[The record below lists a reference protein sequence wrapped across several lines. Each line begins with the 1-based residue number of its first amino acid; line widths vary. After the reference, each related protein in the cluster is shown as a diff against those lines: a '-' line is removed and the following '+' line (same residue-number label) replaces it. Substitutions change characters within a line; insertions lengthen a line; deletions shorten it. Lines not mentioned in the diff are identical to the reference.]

1 MRQAN
6 GKVKQPVGAPALYKS
21 PAQLANRI
29 EKYFKTGVA
38 KRKVIVGPPKKREV
52 VLIEVPTMSG
62 LVLFLGFCSRQ
73 SFYDYEKRKP
83 FAYIVKKARERI
95 CQVYEEQLHTG
106 IPTGGIFALKNLGG
120 WRDRDH
126 DDGSRS
132 VGPAPKFIF
141 NIGAGKTFEVDTA
154 TAMASAARIPSIS
167 LQTPPES
174 TNGDAK

>member
-1 MRQAN
+1 MSQAN
-6 GKVKQPVGAPALYKS
+6 RKGKQPVGAPALYKS
-21 PAQLANRI
+21 PAQLEHRI
-29 EKYFKTGVA
+29 EEYFKTGVA
-38 KRKVIVGPPKKREV
+38 KRKVIVGPPNHREV
-52 VLIEVPTMSG
+52 VLVEVPTMSG

-83 FAYIVKKARERI
+83 FAYTIKKARERI

-120 WRDRDH
+120 WRDRDY

-141 NIGAGKTFEVDTA
+141 NLGVGKTFEVDTA

>member
-38 KRKVIVGPPKKREV
+38 KRKVIVGPPKKREG

-83 FAYIVKKARERI
+83 FAYTIKKARERI

-120 WRDRDH
+120 WRDRDYE
-126 DDGSRS
+126 DVSRS
-132 VGPAPKFIF
+132 PGPAPKFIF
-141 NIGAGKTFEVDTA
+141 NIGAGKSFEVDTA
-154 TAMASAARIPSIS
+154 TAMATASGMASARPQMP
-167 LQTPPES
+167 LES
-174 TNGDAK
+174 TNGA